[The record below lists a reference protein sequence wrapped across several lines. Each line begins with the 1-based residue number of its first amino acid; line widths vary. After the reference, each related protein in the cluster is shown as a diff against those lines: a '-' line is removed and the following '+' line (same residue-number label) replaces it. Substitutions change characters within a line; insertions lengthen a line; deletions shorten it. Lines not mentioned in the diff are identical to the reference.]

1 MSYDDEINLEDN
13 DEEEDLLDSDD
24 TDDGTSNKSQTKSV
38 YVISFLLGVI
48 LCLGAVIFYLSTRDT
63 LQELS
68 FMPEESQMILKM
80 QVEPGIKKVIFAE
93 QYKKIHENPD
103 TEKGIYAIIDKLMI
117 TVFFREP
124 RQGINITAD
133 FLPYVDPEM
142 AVAGFNMGAN
152 LAVKMLR
159 LNNPVDKIFTLG
171 AFRINNREKVDEFF
185 NKVQVQYGATEQEMN
200 GHKIFVST
208 NFSYVFYR
216 DFILMATTPD
226 KLLLSLDTVQKKHK
240 SILTDEKFQLYRKKI
255 SKDTVGFAY
264 VNLNYLREEFCNIS
278 KMSQESNFVQFF
290 KSVKIMGAA
299 LALSEKG
306 LSLETLMIP
315 EENITNPVAVKYFSQ
330 TAKEPVSPTF
340 FAKDSTTNLIVL
352 SNIVEL
358 FEVYTGLT
366 EDIMPGLK
374 DNMENLVESRLSLNL
389 ERDIFAS
396 LTGELAISYPSRN
409 AAELGITLLTN
420 PQKLLQG
427 LIVMIGVK
435 QDSRLESLIAGADS
449 LMSLLAPPP
458 QFKGVSIITAPDGS
472 ISYACTD
479 HFIILGMGNS
489 RARIQELILTKKDN
503 LQSVNNLY
511 KERTLVYSK
520 EVLGLTFINIK
531 MLYDGL
537 GAGAGKSVEKTPE
550 IWLVNSKADKG
561 IKATLYIPFKII

>member
-103 TEKGIYAIIDKLMI
+103 TEKGVYATIDRLMV

-159 LNNPVDKIFTLG
+159 LNNPVDKIHTLG
-171 AFRINNREKVDEFF
+171 AFRIKNREKVDEFF
-185 NKVQVQYGATEQEMN
+185 NKVQAQYGATEQEMN
-200 GHKIFVST
+200 GHKIFVTS

-216 DFILMATTPD
+216 DFVLMATTPD

-264 VNLNYLREEFCNIS
+264 VNLNYLRDEFCNIS
-278 KMSQESNFVQFF
+278 KMSQDSNFVQFF
-290 KSVKIMGAA
+290 KSVKIMGAS

-306 LSLETLMIP
+306 LSLETLMVP

-330 TAKEPVSPTF
+330 TAKEPLSPTF
-340 FAKDSTTNLIVL
+340 FAKDSTTNLIVIT
-352 SNIVEL
+352 NIVEL
-358 FEVYTGLT
+358 FDVYTGLT
-366 EDIMPGLK
+366 ENLIPGVK
-374 DNMENLVESRLSLNL
+374 DNLENLVESRLSLNL

-396 LTGELAISYPSRN
+396 LTGELALSYPSRN
-409 AAELGITLLTN
+409 SAEFVRALFTK
-420 PQKLLQG
+420 PQKLLEG
-427 LIVMIGVK
+427 LVVMVGVN
-435 QDSRLESLIAGADS
+435 QNSRLESLIAGADS
-449 LMSLLAPPP
+449 LISLLAPPP

-479 HFIILGMGNS
+479 HFIILGMGK
-489 RARIQELILTKKDN
+489 ARNRIEELVATKKDS
-503 LQSVNNLY
+503 LQSVNDLY
-511 KERTLVYSK
+511 KERNFVYSK
-520 EVLGLTFINIK
+520 EVLGISYINLKLI
-531 MLYDGL
+531 YEGL
-537 GAGAGKSVEKTPE
+537 GAGKSVEKTPE
-550 IWLVNSKADKG
+550 IWTVNNKADSA
-561 IKATLYIPFKII
+561 IKATLYIPFKIM